1 MAPPAVLVIDDD
13 PDDAELARLA
23 LEEALPALG
32 VRVVTR
38 REQLAPA
45 LAAATPRLV
54 LCDLNFPGWPC
65 REIRAELLRAA
76 PDARFVLLTG
86 ALPPD
91 GDLPA
96 VDAVLLKDRL
106 HELPALLRRLLPG
119 TR

>member
-54 LCDLNFPGWPC
+54 LCDLNIPGWPC
-65 REIRAELLRAA
+65 DEILASVRASAPAA
-76 PDARFVLLTG
+76 RVVLLAG
-86 ALPPD
+86 APPPGDAVLPV
-91 GDLPA
+91 
-96 VDAVLLKDRL
+96 VDALLLKDRL
-106 HELPALLRRLLPG
+106 PDLPALVRRLLPG
-119 TR
+119 

>member
-54 LCDLNFPGWPC
+54 LCDLNIPGWPC
-65 REIRAELLRAA
+65 DEILAGVRASA
-76 PDARFVLLTG
+76 PPSVLPVSPPAFVV
-86 ALPPD
+86 
-91 GDLPA
+91 PA
-96 VDAVLLKDRL
+96 VAVVAASVAPP
-106 HELPALLRRLLPG
+106 PAVVRG
-119 TR
+119 